1 MYIYIFV
8 YVWSPPP
15 APPKLRIRPLTIYK
29 LRTRS
34 LTIYKYIRNNN
45 KSLSLHLQNS
55 CLPHFLER
63 PHLTLPATSG
73 VETENHFTRRLQH
86 MCAKK
91 NVVQWIGVC
100 CVLYTYIYTYV
111 YVFMYI
117 IYIRYSYIH
126 THALHGDL
134 NVCSRIIVRRLLS
147 PEAQPFANKAL
158 ERTATH
164 AS

>member
-1 MYIYIFV
+1 MINIYIYRIIHIYIYIELYIYIYIYIYIYYVYIYIFV

-15 APPKLRIRPLTIYK
+15 APPKLRIRSLTIYK

-55 CLPHFLER
+55 CLPHLLER

-100 CVLYTYIYTYV
+100 CVLYTYIYIH
-111 YVFMYI
+111 MYMYLCI
-117 IYIRYSYIH
+117 LYI
-126 THALHGDL
+126 
-134 NVCSRIIVRRLLS
+134 
-147 PEAQPFANKAL
+147 
-158 ERTATH
+158 
-164 AS
+164 

>member
-1 MYIYIFV
+1 MV
-8 YVWSPPP
+8 TTPSTPQ
-15 APPKLRIRPLTIYK
+15 LRIRSLTIYK

-45 KSLSLHLQNS
+45 KLLSLHLQNS

-73 VETENHFTRRLQH
+73 VETENHFTRRLHH

-100 CVLYTYIYTYV
+100 CVLYIYICICIYVYYIYKIFIYTYACITWGPQCLLQDHRETSTEPRSPTICKQGTRKNSDAC
-111 YVFMYI
+111 FM
-117 IYIRYSYIH
+117 
-126 THALHGDL
+126 
-134 NVCSRIIVRRLLS
+134 NRR
-147 PEAQPFANKAL
+147 QPGRL
-158 ERTATH
+158 
-164 AS
+164 